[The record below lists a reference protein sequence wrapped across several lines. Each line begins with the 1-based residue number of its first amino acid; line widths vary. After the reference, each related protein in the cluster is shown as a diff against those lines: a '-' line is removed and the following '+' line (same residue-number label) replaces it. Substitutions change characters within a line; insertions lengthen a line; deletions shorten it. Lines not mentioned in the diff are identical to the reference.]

1 MPVIPWAVQQDPTFE
16 AARIKSERQLGAIS
30 GLAQAGGSLLRLKRG
45 ERHERQER
53 QGNLARLS
61 AYDEA
66 MYYDAAQKA
75 QDQSE
80 PPAGA
85 DLSGGYTDAETGR
98 PVLATPGAPTMGGQH
113 AAATAENVSENDHQ
127 PPAAPA
133 VTSSGTALND
143 VQSSVQQQ
151 GSSPVPPPPTQT
163 QNNEPPPATKVE
175 SSETKPTPPPAQE
188 QGALSKLATAAQ
200 PVTKPL
206 TAAASDVWSGIKNVG
221 GVLKPDKYTLGEWAD
236 IFGAED
242 PYRTQEIQRIG
253 TLLGHRDV
261 VEGEQRRLGTILQY
275 GRPLNPSTAI
285 PKLAP
290 HAFGGLDL
298 SGIQWTDWNARH
310 NATMNIFQ
318 LAKEAAGNDPAKA
331 IDIYTGMMTAI
342 RAAGNRLPWQQAMF
356 QYLNSL
362 PEGPEKQHAIA
373 TAKAMQSAGMF
384 AGYNPLMEEIAGDVA
399 ASNAPQQQPQ
409 TAPGTDWMSV
419 IGKLAQALGIT
430 IPGFG
435 NEPPPTGGGGRGAGN
450 IAEIRSNPIAL
461 SPLWGKYSRMTNVP
475 PGLGRAVA
483 WQESGFN
490 PGADSGSARG
500 LMQFAY
506 NNPENVANSAKY
518 GITDQT
524 WKDPEAQIRAGMSY
538 LGDLY
543 KQTGDWR
550 QALVLYHGVGADSLG
565 MTGERYADEVL
576 AKWHQLE
583 EAGIGTK
590 DGTDFANPPQQAGG
604 PQNPLRTPEAAAEPK
619 PPDRKPTVHFDPN
632 NYINPPNTGTATT
645 TPPYTPSTPTTQPGV
660 RPNVFTPEGPP
671 ASNYFDPN
679 QYINP

>member
-1 MPVIPWAVQQDPTFE
+1 MPVIPWAVEQDPTFE
-16 AARIKSERQLGAIS
+16 AARIKSQRQLGAIS
-30 GLAQAGGSLLRLKRG
+30 GLAQSAGSLLRLKRD
-45 ERHERQER
+45 ERHQRQER

-75 QDQSE
+75 QEQST
-80 PPAGA
+80 PPEGA
-85 DLSGGYTDAETGR
+85 DLSGGYTDAATGK
-98 PVLATPGAPTMGGQH
+98 PMLASTAPASAAMGGQH
-113 AAATAENVSENDHQ
+113 AAATAQSVSENDHQ
-127 PPAAPA
+127 APAAPA

-143 VQSSVQQQ
+143 VQSSIQQP
-151 GSSPVPPPPTQT
+151 GSSPVPPPAPQT
-163 QNNEPPPATKVE
+163 QNNEPPPETKTE
-175 SSETKPTPPPAQE
+175 SSETTPTPPPQ
-188 QGALSKLATAAQ
+188 QGALSKLATIAQ

-206 TAAASDVWSGIKNVG
+206 TAAAQSVWGGIKDVG

-242 PYRTQEIQRIG
+242 PNRTQEIQRIG

-290 HAFGGLDL
+290 HAFGGMDL

-310 NATMNIFQ
+310 NATMNIYQ
-318 LAKEAAGNDPAKA
+318 LALEAAGHDPAKA

-342 RAAGNRLPWQQAMF
+342 RSAGNRMPWQQAMF
-356 QYLNSL
+356 QYLNAL
-362 PEGPEKQHAIA
+362 PEGPEKQHAMA
-373 TAKAMQSAGMF
+373 TAKAMQAAGMF
-384 AGYNPLMEEIAGDVA
+384 AGYNPLMEEIAGEIGA
-399 ASNAPQQQPQ
+399 TGQPQQQQ
-409 TAPGTDWMSV
+409 
-419 IGKLAQALGIT
+419 
-430 IPGFG
+430 
-435 NEPPPTGGGGRGAGN
+435 PTGPSAGDQVVSFLGQLARYFGWDLGQGGGSSVVTGHGAGD
-450 IAEIRSNPIAL
+450 IASIKQNPIAL
-461 SPLWGKYSRMTNVP
+461 SPLWGKYSRLTNVP

-483 WQESGFN
+483 WQESNFT
-490 PGADSGSARG
+490 PGADNGTARG

-506 NNPENVANSAKY
+506 NNPENIANSARY

-550 QALVLYHGVGADSLG
+550 QALMRYHGVGADKFG
-565 MTGERYADEVL
+565 VTGEEYATQVL
-576 AKWHQLE
+576 DKWRQLE
-583 EAGIGTK
+583 EAGIGTRT
-590 DGTDFANPPQQAGG
+590 GTDFPESPQEAGGIANPLQ
-604 PQNPLRTPEAAAEPK
+604 TPGAAAAAPQS
-619 PPDRKPTVHFDPN
+619 RKPTQHFDPN
-632 NYINPPNTGTATT
+632 NYINPNPTFNPNQYI
-645 TPPYTPSTPTTQPGV
+645 TPNQ
-660 RPNVFTPEGPP
+660 PP
-671 ASNYFDPN
+671 ASFDPN